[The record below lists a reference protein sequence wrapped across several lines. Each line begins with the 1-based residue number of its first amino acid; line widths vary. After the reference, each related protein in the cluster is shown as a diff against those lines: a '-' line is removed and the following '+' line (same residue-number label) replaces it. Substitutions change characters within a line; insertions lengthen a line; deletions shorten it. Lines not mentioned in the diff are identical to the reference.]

1 MILEF
6 EKPSMLFD
14 KIYIEGLK
22 NRRIILNQEID
33 SSIIEVACLAI
44 RQFNDEDK
52 DIPVEERKTIE
63 LYISSAGG
71 SVYDGF
77 SLVNEIITSKTKVRA
92 VCSGYCMSMAVAI
105 YASAHERVALPYTN
119 FMIHEISAGAMGRN
133 IEIERVTKENKR
145 LQKMYDEIITSRTR
159 IEQKK
164 LDSVKKNSLDWFFGA
179 EEALQFGL
187 VTEVIR

>member
-1 MILEF
+1 MILEI
-6 EKPSMLFD
+6 EKPSVIFD

-22 NRRIILNQEID
+22 NRRIVLNQEID
-33 SSIIEVACLAI
+33 ATVIEFACLAI
-44 RQFNDEDK
+44 RNFNDEDK
-52 DIPVEERKTIE
+52 DTAIDERKPIE
-63 LYISSAGG
+63 LYISSPGG

-77 SLVNEIITSKTKVRA
+77 SLVNEIIVSKTPVHA
-92 VCSGYCMSMAVAI
+92 ICSGYCMSMAVAI
-105 YASAHERVALPYTN
+105 YAAAHKRIAMPYTN

-145 LQKMYDEIITSRTR
+145 LQKMYDEIITSRTK

-179 EEALQFGL
+179 EEA
-187 VTEVIR
+187 